1 MGRGK
6 GGEEPAGPLWLAL
19 VMCGQPLL
27 GCRDQC
33 SYSQGICLPVGWPGC
48 LTPLWRP
55 LIFNSREQASSRSEE
70 VKGRW
75 WNFRKAGLTDR
86 SMVCFKNVAKV
97 DVAQSSTTFLLLS
110 ITKEEEITVGSF
122 MFVPGRTQLPSCNC
136 EG

>member
-6 GGEEPAGPLWLAL
+6 GGEEPVGPLWLAL

-70 VKGRW
+70 GEMVELQKGW
-75 WNFRKAGLTDR
+75 ADR
-86 SMVCFKNVAKV
+86 PIDGV
-97 DVAQSSTTFLLLS
+97 L
-110 ITKEEEITVGSF
+110 
-122 MFVPGRTQLPSCNC
+122 
-136 EG
+136 